1 MHRRRRS
8 TLIFTFTRTVQIFAA
23 FGVETLIFEM
33 APLIFKPNL
42 DKGGSAKKILT
53 LIFHFKVVHDA
64 WTVIKSYQTTI
75 RFVSQKMSE
84 RLSSQVILSISRRT
98 EEANYCLWES
108 QRSDQVIVMFCPHW
122 AVWPQLHIA
131 IGDKTDSD
139 RHRRISK
146 FGGKTDWDLF
156 CGSPVIGAPVLLK
169 RLTYNCQTT
178 ITVQQGWG

>member
-1 MHRRRRS
+1 
-8 TLIFTFTRTVQIFAA
+8 
-23 FGVETLIFEM
+23 
-33 APLIFKPNL
+33 
-42 DKGGSAKKILT
+42 
-53 LIFHFKVVHDA
+53 
-64 WTVIKSYQTTI
+64 
-75 RFVSQKMSE
+75 MSE

-98 EEANYCLWES
+98 EETNYCLWES

-139 RHRRISK
+139 QLRRISK

-178 ITVQQGWG
+178 ITVQQRWGKRCWKKKTLPTEQRTQGIEYFDSFNTFSSKQKLQQALKSWSNFSLVLFGKGREIQLTTLTDPCNNQNKSI

>member
-1 MHRRRRS
+1 
-8 TLIFTFTRTVQIFAA
+8 
-23 FGVETLIFEM
+23 
-33 APLIFKPNL
+33 
-42 DKGGSAKKILT
+42 
-53 LIFHFKVVHDA
+53 
-64 WTVIKSYQTTI
+64 
-75 RFVSQKMSE
+75 MSE

-139 RHRRISK
+139 RLRRISK

-178 ITVQQGWG
+178 ITVQQRWGWRCWKIKHCQRNSGTKALSTSTHSTLLVQSRSFNKHWNLGQISAWFCLAKGEKYK